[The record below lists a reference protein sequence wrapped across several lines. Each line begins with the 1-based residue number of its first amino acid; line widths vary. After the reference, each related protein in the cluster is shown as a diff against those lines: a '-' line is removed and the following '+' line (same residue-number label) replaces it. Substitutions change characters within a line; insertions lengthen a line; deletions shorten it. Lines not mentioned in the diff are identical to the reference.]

1 MNGLGIKFQK
11 NVQNEKDKIIIRNKQ
26 NQLKENKRAWLG
38 VIRWL

>member
-11 NVQNEKDKIIIRNKQ
+11 NVQNKKDKIIIRNEK